1 MRRSRRGHE
10 GFATVQYLLALSFSL
25 LALVGLLNF
34 VVFQYG
40 RGAVRAALDEGTR
53 AGSRISDAPV
63 QECQDRARQVL
74 DDLVGGPLGDG
85 IDPVVCA
92 IDGDRIRAETTVE
105 FEPWFM
111 NRFGAWQFTVSAVSV
126 KEEAPQ

>member
-1 MRRSRRGHE
+1 MRRERRGDE
-10 GFATVQYLLALSFSL
+10 GFATVQYLVALSFSL

-53 AGSRISDAPV
+53 AGSRISDSAEA
-63 QECQDRARQVL
+63 ECEERAQRVL
-74 DDLVGGPLGDG
+74 GDLVGGPLGDG
-85 IDPVVCA
+85 IEPVDCS
-92 IDGDRIRAETTVE
+92 IDGDRVRAETTVE